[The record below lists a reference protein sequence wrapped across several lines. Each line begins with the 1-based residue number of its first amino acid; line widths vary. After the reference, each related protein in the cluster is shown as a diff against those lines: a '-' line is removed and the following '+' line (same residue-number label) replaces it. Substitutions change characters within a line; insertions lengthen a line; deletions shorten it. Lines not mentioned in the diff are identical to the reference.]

1 MFCSKC
7 GANIA
12 DGSAFCAYCGNAVAA
27 VPVSNPPENN
37 AASEQTYALYNTPA
51 PEQAPAPEQ
60 TPVPEY
66 APQTNQPYATADG
79 VKLDVRPAPEQTPAP
94 EYSNAAS
101 EQTYAF
107 YNTPAPEQTPEPEY
121 SNPASDYT
129 APTTDYSYSNPAPS
143 PVKEKKRRKKA
154 PIIISLLLVVA
165 IAAGA
170 GVFLFLNRSNSPI
183 QPLID
188 AYVNTQ
194 RDGYYLEITTT
205 SSSNGREATD
215 PLTYYAYGVLD
226 METGEREF
234 EMYKRDRSNGNY
246 YWSYETPECRFYD
259 EKASYGSYGSVD
271 NYGSLSKYDH
281 PNIERGQIEF
291 LEAISSGD
299 YKDYVYYLNR
309 NASYPFLDEDD
320 MAGFI
325 RDLNSELSDEDYFN
339 DIFGYTCEED
349 GDEITYTFEYDYYE
363 ALEWILECLEERE
376 DDFDAKAKY
385 DYFVSELKDRLKY
398 AKEENSV
405 RKIEKTITIENGYI
419 VYEKEVTTSEYD
431 DEHSENGR
439 YSSTITTEKKYSDH
453 GSASADR
460 DVIDAV
466 NSRLAQLGSNKR
478 MSWNED
484 NVSIYDKDGN
494 LVN

>member
-12 DGSAFCAYCGNAVAA
+12 DGSAFCAYCGNAVEAD
-27 VPVSNPPENN
+27 PVNNPTASNP
-37 AASEQTYALYNTPA
+37 ASEQTYALYNTPA

-66 APQTNQPYATADG
+66 APQANQPYATADG
-79 VKLDVRPAPEQTPAP
+79 VKLDVRPTDAPPAYTPPVNEAP
-94 EYSNAAS
+94 AEVPPTYTPPVNEAPAYTPPVYTPPANEAYGTNTS
-101 EQTYAF
+101 EA
-107 YNTPAPEQTPEPEY
+107 
-121 SNPASDYT
+121 
-129 APTTDYSYSNPAPS
+129 

-154 PIIISLLLVVA
+154 PIIIISLLLVVA

-170 GVFLFLNRSNSPI
+170 FVFLFFNRSNSPI

-215 PLTYYAYGVLD
+215 PITYYAYGVLD

-234 EMYKRDRSNGNY
+234 EMYKRDLSNGNY
-246 YWSYETPECRFYD
+246 YWSYETPEYSFYD
-259 EKASYGSYGSVD
+259 KKESYGSYGRVD
-271 NYGSLSKYDH
+271 SYGSLSKYEH
-281 PNIERGQIEF
+281 PNIERRQIEF

-309 NASYPFLDEDD
+309 DANYPILDEDD

-325 RDLNSELSDEDYFN
+325 RDLNSELSDEEYFN

-363 ALEWILECLEERE
+363 VLEWILECLEERE

-385 DYFVSELKDRLKY
+385 EYFVSELEDRLEY

-419 VYEKEVTTSEYD
+419 VYEKEVTTREYD
-431 DEHSENGR
+431 DEDMENGR
-439 YSSTITTEKKYSDH
+439 YSYTTTTEKKYSDH

-466 NSRLAQLGSNKR
+466 NNRLAQLGSNQR
-478 MSWNED
+478 MAWNDD

-494 LVN
+494 RVN